1 MIDRII
7 ELLRRLASVRLTLFG
22 FLLLAVAI
30 AGAYLAEVL
39 PPWTVALPAALL
51 AVNLA
56 AALLVRQRLR
66 STPGLLVFHV
76 ALLLFLGL
84 VAASRMTYLDGR
96 VELAEGS
103 LFDGFLDDHRA
114 GPLNRHGYR
123 GVLFIQGR
131 FEIPF
136 LGDGRRGA
144 IAADVLELD
153 DDGDVRIHTVTE
165 HQPLVRDGYRFT
177 PTANKGFAA
186 VFGWTMDGGDE
197 SVGAV
202 HFPGYPANSLRQ
214 SASWTPPGA
223 DRALWALLDFDYSW
237 LLDDHPGWF
246 DVPPEHRLVLREGEG
261 RYPLMPGDTLRIAG
275 GTLHYMGLR
284 TWIGYRVFHD
294 PAAPWL
300 LAAAVVG
307 CGGLAWHLARREP
320 ERGAA

>member
-1 MIDRII
+1 MTGFLVAVANRA
-7 ELLRRLASVRLTLFG
+7 ASVRLTLVG
-22 FLLLAVAI
+22 FLLLAAGI
-30 AGAYLAEVL
+30 AGAYLAQLL

-56 AALLVRQRLR
+56 AALMVRHRLR
-66 STPGLLVFHV
+66 CTPGLLVFHV
-76 ALLLFLGL
+76 ALLLFLAL

-103 LFDGFLDDHRA
+103 LFDGFLDDQRS
-114 GPLNRHGYR
+114 GPLNGHGYR
-123 GVLFIQGR
+123 KVLFIQGR

-144 IAADVLELD
+144 IAADVLELT
-153 DDGDVRIHTVTE
+153 DDGEVRTHTVTE
-165 HQPLVRDGYRFT
+165 HIPLVRDGYRFT

-186 VFGWTMDGGDE
+186 VFGWSMDGGQQ

-223 DRALWALLDFDYSW
+223 DRPLWALLDFDQGW
-237 LLDDHPGWF
+237 LLDHRPGWF
-246 DVPPEHRLVLREGEG
+246 DVPPQHRLVLREGDG
-261 RYPLMPGDTLRIAG
+261 RYSLTPGDSLRIAG

-320 ERGAA
+320 ERGPA